1 MKAMKDQQL
10 FGYMHLVNI
19 KKKFLIKGG
28 KKKSQT
34 LSSSLPVRELPSFLS
49 PT

>member
-19 KKKFLIKGG
+19 KKNFLIKGG
-28 KKKSQT
+28 KKNPRH
-34 LSSSLPVRELPSFLS
+34 SLVVFQLENYLLF
-49 PT
+49 